1 MRPNPSEPVGT
12 NLRVTARNRRFRI
25 NAITRMPANRSPC
38 PSAKS
43 VHLNTFGDIISTGNY
58 SIRGLSQSGM
68 LPNVLE
74 DSMQT
79 ARRSFFSG
87 LCVLSLGARYLLAQP
102 SQRRPV
108 NGMPPFPNPSDASG
122 NGRNEPPF
130 SQPNP
135 KWQLKENQK

>member
-1 MRPNPSEPVGT
+1 
-12 NLRVTARNRRFRI
+12 
-25 NAITRMPANRSPC
+25 
-38 PSAKS
+38 
-43 VHLNTFGDIISTGNY
+43 
-58 SIRGLSQSGM
+58 M

-87 LCVLSLGARYLLAQP
+87 LCVLLLGARYLLAQP

-135 KWQLKENQK
+135 KWQLKENQKKLRSDADHLLELAKALKEEADNTEQVNVLSLSLVHKAEEIEKLAKQIKGLARAA